1 MQTNIGEQF
10 LKALDKCFPK
20 TNPLSKILNR
30 NTVKLNYSCMPNMKK
45 QISTHNSRVQKKGG
59 VLEEDIP
66 ICNCRNPPCPLDGR
80 CKSTKSSV
88 YKATVVD
95 NNGHVETYT
104 GATKNTFK
112 ERYYGHAQSFRLKE
126 KEHATTLSSY
136 IWKLK
141 EKGVEYNTK
150 WSIIE
155 KGKAFNPI
163 TRKCGLCLK
172 EKYNIIFQPEG
183 ATLNSRS
190 ELFSTCRH
198 RLSQLLK
205 NT

>member
-1 MQTNIGEQF
+1 MRVRHINW
-10 LKALDKCFPK
+10 K
-20 TNPLSKILNR
+20 
-30 NTVKLNYSCMPNMKK
+30 
-45 QISTHNSRVQKKGG
+45 NSY
-59 VLEEDIP
+59 
-66 ICNCRNPPCPLDGR
+66 NF
-80 CKSTKSSV
+80 
-88 YKATVVD
+88 
-95 NNGHVETYT
+95 ETYT

-155 KGKAFNPI
+155 KGKAFNLI
-163 TRKCGLCLK
+163 TQKCGLCLK

-183 ATLNSRS
+183 ETLNSRS
-190 ELFSTCRH
+190 ELFSTCNLH
-198 RLSQLLK
+198 VQTFSVIKEHLDFHFG
-205 NT
+205 T